1 MLCCKLT
8 LCWHDA
14 QVCEIVKKEDET
26 RQAEWSLVECSADL
40 RSSWQEMDYYE
51 AFQAHCTPDASA

>member
-1 MLCCKLT
+1 MLQTYSMLAY
-8 LCWHDA
+8 DA

-26 RQAEWSLVECSADL
+26 RQDEWSLVECSADL

>member
-1 MLCCKLT
+1 MLAY
-8 LCWHDA
+8 DA

-26 RQAEWSLVECSADL
+26 RQDEWSLVECSADL